1 MPSYDEYPN
10 PRAFPLE
17 CDTMPATARDGEPK
31 RRRRKEDRDGERE
44 REGEKDRDRDST
56 SSRDKIKSPHKSSS
70 GKLHRKRSTSRER
83 ERDRDSPRSTISE
96 RGSKKKVEMV
106 VPEMERR
113 PASGSSSEVKPRM
126 SYPTFSKAHSRE
138 AVGSMED
145 VRNTKP
151 LTPAA
156 TDMSPEKRRNS
167 TPAKPPTNPP
177 PSPPLTADNPDI
189 RRSGSG
195 SSIRDAANEARAS
208 MSDGRRSTE
217 GTPRGSTVKSAKSG
231 ASLRREAQLGQSE
244 MSSMPGAFPEDE
256 RRTTPS
262 SGYRRTVSTAS
273 QPQSILTQ
281 NTQDSRDTRDSHSTV
296 DSGATTVPPERK
308 SQGQRQPR
316 IVPVHDDSSPSFT
329 DSQPRTPV
337 YESAKASS
345 RKTPAIIDVGAAN
358 LATPQAFGM
367 TPMTAVPPMPP
378 PPPPPP
384 PPMANN
390 KEPPRVDYLLKNGGL
405 QTMVPRRLV
414 QTGPAQQYS
423 MYQSPAI
430 LQQAPLEEYSK
441 IFNSIHKRLDDYL
454 QVLRTSG
461 SLAVAT
467 GYKSVARRLLDK
479 LSQVFAR
486 DISSVRC
493 DCVICKTTPQPTLS
507 DEEDSGISWG
517 EILEIVSGRSQ
528 LPQWPPFSIKP
539 DEGGLGISGATLAPM
554 QKLDIDVPEEY
565 KDHYIRQNQK
575 TKRAVQNWLAQQ
587 PEFPSS
593 PPEEADE
600 DTLMFA
606 MMTKLDTT
614 QRNFFIALM
623 LGQSAIAASRA
634 PTPAERPATSST
646 ALQRASKALHRLYRL
661 ERAPRDCE
669 SAMYLLNN
677 AHLHGMLATLAE
689 VNEQEWDIL
698 VSGRF
703 DGFLWSGAE
712 APFPPSVSQYASP
725 VGSRAPSRGAN
736 GTPFS
741 RNMTP
746 FSGMSGA
753 GGGGLQSRGPTPF
766 SPLRNVASPLDTTP
780 HQQAT
785 SLFPTRGPTP
795 ATHGPGSL
803 AITPPAP
810 VQMDED
816 TEIAVLAE
824 VERNL
829 FNDMERFE
837 DAFEILHSRAEL
849 VRQLLRERSA
859 GLSLQSQLRR
869 GGSASDAGAFVR
881 LDTPASG
888 VTDFEDGEEMMMA
901 GDDDGLGDTVS
912 LAPDDSASQI
922 SVNRRHRRRV
932 GRGVG
937 EGGGGGGGRTK
948 VEVVRE
954 EDESLFEEER
964 EGGRRGGNGGGGT
977 GGRRSK
983 Y

>member
-1 MPSYDEYPN
+1 MPSFDEYPN
-10 PRAFPLE
+10 PRGFPLE
-17 CDTMPATARDGEPK
+17 CDTMPTPVRDGEPK

-44 REGEKDRDRDST
+44 GDGDGEKDREST
-56 SSRDKIKSPHKSSS
+56 SSRDKIKSVHKLSS
-70 GKLHRKRSTSRER
+70 GKLHRKRSTSSER
-83 ERDRDSPRSTISE
+83 ERDRDFPRPDRS
-96 RGSKKKVEMV
+96 SKKKVEMA

-113 PASGSSSEVKPRM
+113 PASGSSEEVKPRM

-145 VRNTKP
+145 VRNIKP
-151 LTPAA
+151 MTPAA
-156 TDMSPEKRRNS
+156 TDVNREKRRNS
-167 TPAKPPTNPP
+167 TPAKVPTNPP
-177 PSPPLTADNPDI
+177 PSPPLTADNPEI

-195 SSIRDAANEARAS
+195 SSFRDAANDARPS

-217 GTPRGSTVKSAKSG
+217 GTPRGSAVKSAESG
-231 ASLRREAQLGQSE
+231 TGLRKETQFGQSE
-244 MSSMPGAFPEDE
+244 ISSMPGAFPEDE

-262 SGYRRTVSTAS
+262 SGFRRTVSTAS

-308 SQGQRQPR
+308 AQGQRPPR

-337 YESAKASS
+337 YESMKTSS

-367 TPMTAVPPMPP
+367 TPMTAVPIMPP
-378 PPPPPP
+378 APPPPPP

-405 QTMVPRRLV
+405 VTMVPRRLV

-423 MYQSPAI
+423 TYQSPAI

-454 QVLRTSG
+454 HVLRTSG

-486 DISSVRC
+486 DISS
-493 DCVICKTTPQPTLS
+493 TTPQPALS

-528 LPQWPPFSIKP
+528 LPQWPPFSIKA
-539 DEGGLGISGATLAPM
+539 DEGGLGIAGATLAPM

-587 PEFPSS
+587 LEFPSS

-606 MMTKLDTT
+606 MMTKLDST

-623 LGQSAIAASRA
+623 HGHSAIAASRA

-661 ERAPRDCE
+661 ERSPRDCE
-669 SAMYLLNN
+669 SAMYLLTNP
-677 AHLHGMLATLAE
+677 HLHGMLATLAE

-712 APFPPSVSQYASP
+712 APPFPPSASQYASP

-746 FSGMSGA
+746 FSGMSG
-753 GGGGLQSRGPTPF
+753 GGGLPASRGPTPF
-766 SPLRNVASPLDTTP
+766 SPLRTVGSPFDGTP
-780 HQQAT
+780 QQQQT
-785 SLFPTRGPTP
+785 SRFPTRGPTP
-795 ATHGPGSL
+795 AGAINL
-803 AITPPAP
+803 AVTPPAP

-869 GGSASDAGAFVR
+869 GGTSDTGAFVR

-888 VTDFEDGEEMMMA
+888 VTDFEDGDEIG
-901 GDDDGLGDTVS
+901 GDDDGLGDAVS

-922 SVNRRHRRRV
+922 SVNRRHKRRV

-937 EGGGGGGGRTK
+937 DAGVGGARGTK

-964 EGGRRGGNGGGGT
+964 ERRGGGVA